1 MGLTG
6 LMLFQK
12 FSNNL
17 NLTEKETLKI
27 KTQSLPPP
35 RVVIYSFRR
44 HFHQKHYS
52 MKLQSFGGILVPK
65 LGSFD
70 NYEMPTP

>member
-52 MKLQSFGGILVPK
+52 MKLQSFGGDSGPQTRLIR
-65 LGSFD
+65 
-70 NYEMPTP
+70 